1 MKSKSDI
8 KKMIEQGTLCAYPFR
23 TFELGPHGRYRFCC
37 KWDQLGMNKQGSNQ
51 YVSVSNGKIQEG
63 WNHPELN
70 AIRRDMLEG
79 KKVSGCWQCYNEEKS
94 SDASLRQQ
102 ESHWWADQYPEDFAS
117 AINEFETT
125 GRIDKPWQMDLRLS
139 TLCNLMCR
147 MCTPDISTNLAKET
161 GKIIKVNSDF
171 STVTTYEPE
180 YEKEIDF
187 GLNKKFMEDLQNNM
201 QGVRKLFFLGGEP
214 SVMRSIPILLQYCID
229 KDIAKNIEV
238 QFSTNLTNP
247 ANKCIEKLSHFKSV
261 QLTFS
266 IDGFEKVNDY
276 IRYPS
281 KWDVVKK
288 NLKTMLKLPKPFH
301 FVTSPVPQV
310 YNILNW
316 YELMEFWQT
325 VNVWNDVLVAPCHL
339 EDPGFLKINNL
350 PEALRPMAIDR
361 LEKCFKLDICRNDQ
375 IIKEKIKFM
384 ITELEKKP
392 MGKTYQSRLQ
402 LYTHSVDSHRDMN
415 IKDYIPDLANGLL

>member
-8 KKMIEQGTLCAYPFR
+8 KKMIENGTLCAYPFR

-51 YVSVSNGKIQEG
+51 YVGVTNGEIQEG

-70 AIRRDMLEG
+70 AIRKDMLEG

-94 SDASLRQQ
+94 SNASLRQQ
-102 ESHWWADQYPEDFAS
+102 ESNWWAEQYPEDFAS
-117 AINEFETT
+117 KINEFETT

-171 STVTTYEPE
+171 ASVTTYDPE
-180 YEKEIDF
+180 YEREIDF
-187 GLNKKFMEDLQNNM
+187 GLNQDFMMDLQSNM
-201 QGVRKLFFLGGEP
+201 QGVKKLFFLGGEP
-214 SVMRSIPILLQYCID
+214 SIMRSIPILLQHCID
-229 KDIAKNIEV
+229 QNLAKDIEV

-247 ANKCIEKLSHFKSV
+247 ATNCIEKLKHFKSV
-261 QLTFS
+261 QMTFS
-266 IDGFEKVNDY
+266 IDGFEGVNDY

-288 NLKTMLKLPKPFH
+288 NLKIMLKLPKPFF

-310 YNILNW
+310 YNIMNW
-316 YELMEFWQT
+316 YELMNFWNT

-350 PEALRPMAIDR
+350 PESLRPQAIDR
-361 LEKCFKLDICRNDQ
+361 LKKCFTIDICRKNE
-375 IIKEKIKFM
+375 IVYEKIKFM
-384 ITELEKKP
+384 ISELEKPQMNKAF
-392 MGKTYQSRLQ
+392 KDRLE
-402 LYTHSVDSHRDMN
+402 LYTHSVDSYRNMN